1 MKRTF
6 KKAIAGLTATA
17 IACTSMA
24 VTSFAAITNAN
35 NGTDYYYDV
44 KTNLPEG
51 YVLSDVYGAQ
61 FTFEGFDPTEGA
73 GGGIVFNSE
82 AGGWNY
88 DEWGNEG
95 SDKPFT
101 FTADDLTVTRLE
113 TSPVFA
119 DDDTW
124 AQVAIQQTWGIDLTI
139 TSVSALDKDGN
150 VICSEELTTEPE
162 EPVVPEEPTT
172 PDGVVGYTGSIDIEA
187 AGKYWDEVELTKA
200 QLVGGNYGTRIVSVV
215 FESENN
221 FGIGYNSTTAG
232 TWFSTNDT
240 DGYYEAADID
250 FNNFSMKLI
259 GRSESGIT
267 TINWTVYVTEL
278 TQTLVSDITVGD
290 TFTLGNNEIY
300 SLNLN
305 EVGTGNQSDV
315 TSVVF
320 DITMTDSAW
329 GWANLVLYTNADDG
343 WKTTSVGAPDKYADA
358 DWPTDYCIE
367 ETYVTQSFEMPISID
382 SWYQVGVNEVGN
394 GTFDINSITFMAGD
408 EVYYTMETLPL
419 GEKLNGTS
427 ASIEDGVIGLNFF
440 MSFGEDVLADEGAML
455 YITFAD
461 GTTEAWTISDGEET
475 ENGYKYPVYV
485 DAKEMADDVTIQVAM
500 SDGTVGKEYTQ
511 SVKAY
516 ANEILSA
523 EAGTYTDETIALVKA
538 MLVYGG
544 YAQTYFE
551 YNTED
556 LASEG
561 LDTDVSSATVNKIFA
576 KYKEGTLPEGVEYI
590 GSALVLNGTTKI
602 RHFFTATDVSQLPGG
617 YLQQGDY
624 YYYQIENIYADGL
637 GGMYTTTIGE
647 WSIEYSALSYA
658 RAVINN
664 SDNYSEELVNLVKA
678 MVKLYEAAKAV

>member
-1 MKRTF
+1 MKRTL
-6 KKAIAGLTATA
+6 KRAMASLTAAA

-24 VTSFAAITNAN
+24 VTSFAALTT
-35 NGTDYYYDV
+35 GTDAD
-44 KTNLPEG
+44 G
-51 YVLSDVYGAQ
+51 
-61 FTFEGFDPTEGA
+61 
-73 GGGIVFNSE
+73 
-82 AGGWNY
+82 NY
-88 DEWGNEG
+88 TATIDLATTGNWWDQV
-95 SDKPFT
+95 SI
-101 FTADDLTVTRLE
+101 TADELLGGSENAVQVVFESDDYAFSVGYNSVEVTG
-113 TSPVFA
+113 TDA
-119 DDDTW
+119 
-124 AQVAIQQTWGIDLTI
+124 
-139 TSVSALDKDGN
+139 DGN
-150 VICSEELTTEPE
+150 DSYWYQPAAANRIVVDVAHIDYLDDPDNFAFNIGVSTDQIIDGQVSWTVYSEEVEAPVEPE
-162 EPVVPEEPTT
+162 EPEEPTT
-172 PDGVVGYTGSIDIEA
+172 PDGVVGFTNSIDIEA
-187 AGKYWDEVELTKA
+187 TGSYWDQVSIGKA
-200 QLVGGNYGTRIVSVV
+200 DLMGDINAYHVVAIV
-215 FESENN
+215 FESEDA
-221 FGIGYNSTTAG
+221 FGIGYNSTETGSWYQATG
-232 TWFSTNDT
+232 SKC
-240 DGYYEAADID
+240 YQASDID
-250 FNNFSMKLI
+250 YFMDAQYFSMSFI
-259 GRSESGIT
+259 GQIGSGTT
-267 TINWTVYVTEL
+267 TISWTVYVTEQLIGDL
-278 TQTLVSDITVGD
+278 TEADGKVEFGSDEVRA
-290 TFTLGNNEIY
+290 
-300 SLNLN
+300 LNLY
-305 EVGTGNQSDV
+305 EVGTYNPADI
-315 TSVVF
+315 TSVIFNV
-320 DITMTDSAW
+320 TMTDSGW
-329 GWANLVLYTNADDG
+329 GWANAQVYTNTDEWRQVSIG
-343 WKTTSVGAPDKYADA
+343 GADA
-358 DWPTDYCIE
+358 GCDVTLEEGVATDIE
-367 ETYVTQSFEMPISID
+367 VDFISD
-382 SWYQVGVNEVGN
+382 YWYQVGAVCYN

-408 EVYYTMETLPL
+408 EVYYTMEVLPL
-419 GEKLNGTS
+419 AEKLNGTS

-440 MSFGEDVLADEGAML
+440 MSFGEEVLADEGAML

-544 YAQTYFE
+544 YAQEYFG
-551 YNTED
+551 YNTEN

-602 RHFFTATDVSQLPGG
+602 RHFFTATDVSQLPEG